1 MKEEGEHLLSL
12 TNKVLTLSK
21 LENHQL
27 KLEKDTCCVRSMLED
42 LAEKY
47 KAKAVKHIVYKWNL
61 QADTV
66 YADEEFLKEAL
77 SNLIDNAVKY
87 SGDEVEITFS
97 SGKFSNEYYI
107 KVHDTGFG
115 IPLKAK
121 VDIRKIRTCFGCG

>member
-1 MKEEGEHLLSL
+1 MIHDMKTPLSSILMGTQILETGKLDTQPEKKARYFRILKEEGEHLLSL

-66 YADEEFLKEAL
+66 LRMRSF
-77 SNLIDNAVKY
+77 
-87 SGDEVEITFS
+87 
-97 SGKFSNEYYI
+97 
-107 KVHDTGFG
+107 
-115 IPLKAK
+115 
-121 VDIRKIRTCFGCG
+121 